1 MLTLPEGWRYQMPN
15 EYIGAKAE
23 VKAIGKEYTPIQ
35 EEVASQSANK
45 VPFLAFGRVT
55 QCLDLEHAG
64 RLVVDSP
71 AFPHGPMACDYVSPI
86 GGGGYG
92 FFALPGIG
100 ATVLVGSVPFSDP
113 PTKYFWMGC
122 LYATAQEQSDTLK
135 TQPYYVGPHD
145 PNGRQL
151 SRTEVKD
158 DDSGPTS
165 DVVQATYGCP
175 NSASTYG
182 TNDLPDSY
190 ILKHPSGHVISMS
203 DKRADVLVNEIKLK
217 TAENKR
223 IIMSDAPP
231 AAGGE
236 CIQLVDENNNSIRI
250 TSQGNGKGIGD
261 NSIIAEAKQD
271 IDLISK
277 EGFIGH
283 TVSSESKGNIE
294 LANAG
299 TGDIT
304 LDALQ
309 GKVRI
314 DADTSITLA
323 VGGSTITISKSG
335 IDISSSNI
343 TINGNSGDVV
353 VATKSLVNHKHIGN
367 KGRPTSPPI

>member
-1 MLTLPEGWRYQMPN
+1 MPDFL
-15 EYIGAKAE
+15 GPKSE
-23 VKAIGKEYTPIQ
+23 VKAFGKEYTPIQ
-35 EEVASQSANK
+35 EEIATQTADK
-45 VPFLAFGRVT
+45 TPFLAFGTVT
-55 QCLDLEHAG
+55 QCLDIEHSG
-64 RLVVDSP
+64 RLIVDSP
-71 AFPHGPMACDYVSPI
+71 AFAHGPMACDYVSPI

-100 ATVLVGSVPFSDP
+100 ATVLVGSVPFNDP

-122 LYATAQEQSDTLK
+122 LYAAGQEQSDTLR
-135 TQPYYVGPHD
+135 TQPYYVGQLD
-145 PNGRQL
+145 PNGKQL

-158 DDSGPTS
+158 DDSGPIS
-165 DVVQATYGCP
+165 DFVQTTYGVP
-175 NSASTYG
+175 NAANTYG

-190 ILKHPSGHVISMS
+190 VFKHPCGHVISMS
-203 DKRADVLVNEIKLK
+203 DKRSDVLINEIKLK

-223 IIMSDAPP
+223 LIMSDAPP

-250 TSQGNGKGIGD
+250 TSQGDGKTIGD

-294 LANAG
+294 LSNAG

-335 IDISSSNI
+335 IDISANKI

-367 KGRPTSPPI
+367 KGAPTSPPF